1 VVFVDFISLFG
12 SSRRASLVVLP
23 SSSSPG
29 RGLLDPF
36 GDFPSATNNVRPT
49 QGRAA
54 AAARR
59 RHSLEVEDKG
69 LLKDLV
75 VIFFSL
81 GCFILFV
88 VSFNARVLFGKKK
101 IHRAC
106 AKSSLQ

>member
-29 RGLLDPF
+29 QGLLDPF

-49 QGRAA
+49 QGGAA

-75 VIFFSL
+75 VIFFPWGALFCSL
-81 GCFILFV
+81 FLLMPE
-88 VSFNARVLFGKKK
+88 SYLAKKK